1 MTPPQA
7 ATNAL
12 KIRQTAKQLPN
23 EINTFRRVIDAR
35 WLHKPHLPKA
45 SGGLGRPKS
54 QGSEVFFGGGRSLE
68 EQRGALRIRRDLAR
82 KFGSFHL
89 FRWFD

>member
-23 EINTFRRVIDAR
+23 EINTFRRVIDAK
-35 WLHKPHLPKA
+35 WLHKPQLTKA
-45 SGGLGRPKS
+45 SGGLGLPKS
-54 QGSEVFFGGGRSLE
+54 RGSEFFLGGQKS
-68 EQRGALRIRRDLAR
+68 
-82 KFGSFHL
+82 
-89 FRWFD
+89 

>member
-12 KIRQTAKQLPN
+12 NIRQTAKQLPN

-35 WLHKPHLPKA
+35 WLHKPQLPKA
-45 SGGLGRPKS
+45 SGGLGLLKS
-54 QGSEVFFGGGRSLE
+54 RGQKFFLGGHKS
-68 EQRGALRIRRDLAR
+68 
-82 KFGSFHL
+82 
-89 FRWFD
+89 